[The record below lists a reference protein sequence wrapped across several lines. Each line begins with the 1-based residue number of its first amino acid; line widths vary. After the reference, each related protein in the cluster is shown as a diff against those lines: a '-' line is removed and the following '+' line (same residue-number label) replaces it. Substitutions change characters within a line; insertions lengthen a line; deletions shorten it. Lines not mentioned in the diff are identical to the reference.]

1 MPMSFS
7 LEVIYNTQLSFK
19 IVSLLYSLPA
29 KMTRI
34 AAEKSYDPG
43 KVNVYLVKIRQNDQY
58 RGECLWICPLCR
70 RDKLW

>member
-43 KVNVYLVKIRQNDQY
+43 KVNVYLVKIR
-58 RGECLWICPLCR
+58 
-70 RDKLW
+70 

>member
-7 LEVIYNTQLSFK
+7 LEVIYNTQLSIK

-43 KVNVYLVKIRQNDQY
+43 KVNVYLLFLMQIAHFHP
-58 RGECLWICPLCR
+58 ECLWINAMFQ
-70 RDKLW
+70 

>member
-34 AAEKSYDPG
+34 AAEKSYAPG
-43 KVNVYLVKIRQNDQY
+43 KVNVYLLFLMQIAY
-58 RGECLWICPLCR
+58 FHPECLWINAMSQ
-70 RDKLW
+70 